1 MATRNRQSQHRDV
14 AARGSQMMDSFEH
27 AGGAVRDMATDGLN
41 TLRDTASE
49 YVDQGRA
56 KAREVQETVE
66 EHVRD
71 EPMKSLLIAAAAG
84 FLFGV
89 FWTRR

>member
-1 MATRNRQSQHRDV
+1 
-14 AARGSQMMDSFEH
+14 MMDSLEH
-27 AGGAVRDMATDGLN
+27 AGTAVRDMATDGLH
-41 TLRDTASE
+41 TLRDTAGE

-66 EHVRD
+66 EHVRE
-71 EPMKSLLIAAAAG
+71 EPMKSLMIAAAVG